1 MSRVISIVCAVVL
14 GLGLFSP
21 APVGAAETAAAQE
34 PSAPTSPEPTEPG
47 PTEPEPTTPEPEPTE
62 PTTPEP
68 TTPDPT
74 ATTTP
79 APTASAETAEPL
91 VPTALTLTRAAGTT
105 MPQEAATGTV
115 AATADGEPLADAT
128 VNVLALDS
136 YDTTKEVAR
145 VEVVTAADGTGRY
158 DLTLPAGRYYLR
170 AVLEATESRAASQSD
185 DAYVAVQA
193 GSWVSLLVNNGFGSK
208 VMTRENFWLRG
219 RVLTTWGEPQSGVA
233 VTLYRYSGSSRTKV
247 ATVKTNASGWYTWSP
262 HDRRAGTYRAVVSQY
277 RYSALQAVSI
287 SIGRRDLL
295 SREASLQFL
304 LGARQTA
311 TRTGGGR
318 SWRYYTEAVLIDDG
332 SRTWVVR
339 RPATGELSG
348 LGGAGGSLGA
358 PTGDIRC
365 GLPES
370 GCLQQFRYGAI
381 YVNASAKDTVTS
393 ALASTLGAGDLLA
406 VARSQVGY
414 QESSP
419 RQSKYNRWIGQ
430 TGSDDPWCGFLMSW
444 LAYAAGKPN
453 AVIKASS
460 FKSLLSAERKRGRTS
475 STPRIG
481 RLAYIGYFTP
491 SAATHV
497 GIVTKY
503 DDSYVWTVEGN
514 VSAGGGTAHPRGVHV
529 VKRPKSRVVFYA
541 DPLY

>member
-1 MSRVISIVCAVVL
+1 MSRAVSILCAVVL
-14 GLGLFSP
+14 GTGLLSPVAAAAAEPTAPSASPTSPPSEPAPTTTEPTDPAPTPTSP
-21 APVGAAETAAAQE
+21 AP
-34 PSAPTSPEPTEPG
+34 TES
-47 PTEPEPTTPEPEPTE
+47 
-62 PTTPEP
+62 
-68 TTPDPT
+68 
-74 ATTTP
+74 TP
-79 APTASAETAEPL
+79 AESTPTPTPTPTASASVAEPL
-91 VPTALTLTRAAGTT
+91 ATTAVTLTRSAGTT
-105 MPQEAATGTV
+105 MPQEATTGTV
-115 AATADGEPLADAT
+115 AATVDGEPLADAPVT
-128 VNVLALDS
+128 V
-136 YDTTKEVAR
+136 VAVTSTDAVETAS
-145 VEVVTAADGTGRY
+145 VEVVTAADGTARY
-158 DLTLPAGRYYLR
+158 TFDGLPAGTYYLR
-170 AVLEATESRAASQSD
+170 AEIEETETRAAARSD
-185 DAYVAVQA
+185 DAFVRVQPGA
-193 GSWVSLLVNNGFGSK
+193 WVSLLVNNGYGTK

-219 RVLTTWGEPQSGVA
+219 RVLTTWGEPQAGVA

-247 ATVKTNASGWYTWSP
+247 ATVRTNSSGWYTWSP

-277 RYSALQAVSI
+277 RYSALQTVAI

-311 TRTGGGR
+311 TRTGDGR
-318 SWRYYTEAVLIDDG
+318 SWRYYTEAVLVDDG

-339 RPATGELSG
+339 RPATAELSG

-406 VARSQVGY
+406 IARSQVGY
-414 QESSP
+414 TESSP
-419 RQSKYNRWIGQ
+419 RKSKYNRWIGQ
-430 TGSDDPWCGFLMSW
+430 TGSDDPWCGFFMSW

-481 RLAYIGYFTP
+481 RLAYIGYFSP
-491 SAATHV
+491 DAATHV

-503 DDSYVWTVEGN
+503 DDDYVWTVEGN

-529 VKRPKSRVVFYA
+529 VKRPRSRAVFYA